1 MRQAKAR
8 IESALAQTLA
18 RVQQRGSPPRLGAAV
33 RHAVLPGGARIRPLL
48 CHSVAQACG
57 DPAPALSAAAAV
69 AIELIHCASLVHDDL
84 PCFDDATMRR
94 GLASVH
100 TAYGERLA
108 VLAGDALIVLAFE
121 TLAVGAQAAMA
132 ARAARAA
139 APVAASAPAAKGVR
153 GVDPLRA
160 LPALLGILA
169 QRTGMPG
176 GITAGQAWECED
188 SVVLPDYQR
197 AKTGSL
203 FAAATEMGAVAAGA
217 EPGPWRAFGE
227 RLGEA
232 YQVADDIRDAAGDL
246 ERLGKPAQRDAALGR
261 PSAVAAIGL
270 AGAIDYFERLLAHA
284 QAAVPEGAGAGA
296 LRALVQSESARLL
309 PADLRSH
316 ALAVA

>member
-8 IESALAQTLA
+8 IETALAQTLA
-18 RVQQRGSPPRLGAAV
+18 RVQQRGSPPRLGVAV

-48 CHSVAQACG
+48 CLSVAQACG
-57 DPAPALSAAAAV
+57 DRFPALSTAAAV

-100 TAYGERLA
+100 TAYGERIA
-108 VLAGDALIVLAFE
+108 VLTGDALIVLAFE
-121 TLAVGAQAAMA
+121 TLAAGACTVSPSAGDDP
-132 ARAARAA
+132 
-139 APVAASAPAAKGVR
+139 APSIEA
-153 GVDPLRA
+153 LRA
-160 LPALLGILA
+160 LPTLTAILA

-203 FAAATEMGAVAAGA
+203 FAAATEMGAVSAGA
-217 EPGPWRAFGE
+217 EPAPWRAFGE

-246 ERLGKPAQRDAALGR
+246 QRMGKPAQRDAALGR

-270 AGAIDYFERLLAHA
+270 AGAIDYFERLLVHA
-284 QAAVPEGAGAGA
+284 QAAVPDSAGAAA
-296 LRALVQSESARLL
+296 LRALVQSESNRLL
-309 PADLRSH
+309 PADLREH